1 MLRKRRKLS
10 RKSILIISLVSVLCV
25 VIITGVVLGAMFLSN
40 LKEKANKVKSI
51 TLSSTPYDTEY
62 FVGEELDCEGLL
74 IVATKNNEETFYVDI
89 KDCTITGFDSS
100 SPVESQTI
108 TVNYKGFVVTFT
120 VTIKQ
125 IAEETPI
132 LVAISLETLPKTEY
146 KVGEW
151 LDTSGG
157 VLVREYKDGTT
168 KNIALVNSY
177 IDGWLEAYNSGVGT
191 YTLRVFYV
199 ESGILQETF
208 YVITISE

>member
-10 RKSILIISLVSVLCV
+10 LKSILIISLVSVLSV
-25 VIITGVVLGAMFLSN
+25 VIITGVILGAIYLSN

-62 FVGEELDCEGLL
+62 LVGEDLNCDG
-74 IVATKNNEETFYVDI
+74 IRIIATKNNDETFFVDI
-89 KDCTITGFDSS
+89 KDCTISGFDST

-108 TVNYKGFVVTFT
+108 TIKYKDFIVTFT

-125 IAEETPI
+125 TSTETPV
-132 LVAISLETLPKTEY
+132 LVAISLATLPKTEY

-157 VLVREYKDGTT
+157 ILVREYKDGST

-191 YTLRVFYV
+191 YTLRVYYV